1 VDRTLTSP
9 LVLLLGAL
17 AFLIWA
23 VVLVTSPG
31 GSQPLEQVQLL
42 LGAAAAGYATFVL
55 VRKDPV
61 HHKRCRYLVLA
72 FAVIGIV
79 MLLGLAA
86 DQHSSRTWARLSW
99 AGSIYGYVG
108 STLLWAR
115 NPTNRVATLSFAVF
129 GGLLIAAGA
138 GITLNC
144 DPSVQRSWC
153 DPVYE
158 HEQVLAETIEVDGEL
173 ERFGRVGASLGAA
186 FATYFIADGA
196 TIQEVTLPP
205 GEWDYEAMDV
215 QAIEVETGV
224 YTSEQYPYD
233 SCRINVKVEV
243 VPAGNRETIF
253 VTCGVEG

>member
-1 VDRTLTSP
+1 
-9 LVLLLGAL
+9 
-17 AFLIWA
+17 
-23 VVLVTSPG
+23 
-31 GSQPLEQVQLL
+31 LEQVQLL
-42 LGAAAAGYATFVL
+42 LGAAAAGYAIFAL
-55 VRKDPV
+55 VRKDQV
-61 HHKRCRYLVLA
+61 HFRRCRYVVLA

-79 MLLGLAA
+79 MVLGLAS
-86 DQHSSRTWARLSW
+86 DQDSSRTWARLGW
-99 AGSIYGYVG
+99 AGTIYGYLG
-108 STLLWAR
+108 SIVLWWR
-115 NPTNRVATLSFAVF
+115 NPTHRATTLSFAVF
-129 GGLLIAAGA
+129 GGLLIVAGA

-144 DPSVQRSWC
+144 DRSVQRSWC

-173 ERFGRVGASLGAA
+173 ERFGRAGASLGAA

-196 TIQEVTLPP
+196 SIQEVTHPP

-215 QAIEVETGV
+215 QAIEVESGV
-224 YTSEQYPYD
+224 YTIEDEPYG

>member
-1 VDRTLTSP
+1 LLFGATGF
-9 LVLLLGAL
+9 LV
-17 AFLIWA
+17 WA

-31 GSQPLEQVQLL
+31 GSRQLEQVQLL
-42 LGAAAAGYATFVL
+42 LGAAAAGYAAFAL

-61 HHKRCRYLVLA
+61 HYKRCRYLLLA

-79 MLLGLAA
+79 MVLGLAA
-86 DQHSSRTWARLSW
+86 DQRSSRTWARLGW

-108 STLLWAR
+108 SIVLWWR
-115 NPTNRVATLSFAVF
+115 NPTHRAATLSFAIL

-158 HEQVLAETIEVDGEL
+158 REQVLAETIDVDGEL
-173 ERFGRVGASLGAA
+173 ERFGRAGASLGAA

-196 TIQEVTLPP
+196 TIQEVTHPP

-215 QAIEVETGV
+215 QAIEVESGAYTGGH
-224 YTSEQYPYD
+224 EPYD
-233 SCRINVKVEV
+233 DCRINVKVEV
-243 VPAGNRETIF
+243 VPAGNRATIF
-253 VTCGVEG
+253 ITCGIEG

>member
-1 VDRTLTSP
+1 VDRTITSP
-9 LVLLLGAL
+9 LVLLFGAT

-23 VVLVTSPG
+23 VLLVTSPG
-31 GSQPLEQVQLL
+31 GSRPLEQVQLL
-42 LGAAAAGYATFVL
+42 LGAAAAGYAMFAL

-61 HHKRCRYLVLA
+61 HHKRCRYVVLA

-79 MLLGLAA
+79 MVLGLAA
-86 DQHSSRTWARLSW
+86 DQRSSRTWARLGW

-108 STLLWAR
+108 SIVLWWR
-115 NPTNRVATLSFAVF
+115 NPAHRATTLSFAIL

-158 HEQVLAETIEVDGEL
+158 HEQVLAETIDVDGEL
-173 ERFGRVGASLGAA
+173 ERFGRAGASLGAA

-196 TIQEVTLPP
+196 TIQEVTHPP

-215 QAIEVETGV
+215 QAIEVESGAYTGGH
-224 YTSEQYPYD
+224 EPYD
-233 SCRINVKVEV
+233 DCRINVKVEV
-243 VPAGNRETIF
+243 VPAGNRATIF
-253 VTCGVEG
+253 ITCGIEG